1 MIGAAA
7 SYIAGL
13 FFASFFM
20 GAIPFLII
28 AAFAATIGILNKF
41 SKHDYI
47 LISVSFVLA
56 VTVST
61 CYTHFR
67 YDNVTSYSG
76 KTADFSGEVIEHR
89 EYSADKASYVLK
101 GELGGMKNVRVVVY
115 CDDLNVRYGDIIT
128 FNNCVF
134 SGIDGDYLTDSMDYF
149 RSERVFLSIESFQ
162 NADIEHTGTRKLR
175 NAIIDY
181 RERIVSEFRMTLG
194 EDAGAFLSGLVFG
207 RKQGMDN
214 EILTSFHRCG
224 IGHVLAVSGL
234 HVSIIAIALM
244 SLLRLL
250 KVNRFIAFGLM
261 DALLIM
267 LILMADSPVSAIRAA
282 IMMNFAYSAHLF
294 RRRTDALNSLSAAL
308 LLICLV
314 NPYAVYSSGL
324 ILSAAGTF
332 GISVYAPYLT
342 GKFPTK
348 GLHWRF
354 ARAFCTMLCTTVCIM
369 PFTMKFFDETSL
381 ISPLVNVFIVPLCSV
396 AMVIGV
402 LYVITG
408 GLISLLGIAGALVE
422 IILDV
427 SHNISQ
433 VWAFYFSSRSEKAAE
448 YAIALIAVVAL
459 VRIIFVKR
467 RYTAAA
473 TAAAC
478 AMVFISSAVSGFRF
492 NNQFTV
498 AVLGRRHNAAVVVS
512 YHGKTQIID
521 LSGHYKSAEYVKKY
535 LAENGINT
543 AEFLVLTK
551 NNQSQYAAYAKKLES
566 VDVGNI
572 VTVGDTPVI
581 GGDSEAVPHDSDWE
595 LYDDKFAM
603 NYSSGVLTV
612 NYGEA
617 HTAIIPVK
625 SEFTDEYE
633 DGLNVFFGTG
643 IENESNTDDTVY
655 KSSINGTDNF
665 EITLKESGRYRI
677 RRL

>member
-28 AAFAATIGILNKF
+28 AAFAVIIGRLNRF
-41 SKHDYI
+41 SRHDYI

-56 VTVST
+56 FTVST
-61 CYTHFR
+61 CYTQFR
-67 YDNVTSYSG
+67 YDRITSYDG
-76 KTADFSGEVIEHR
+76 KAADFSGEVIEYK
-89 EYSADKASYVLK
+89 EYIGDRASYVLK
-101 GELGGMKNVRVVVY
+101 GELDGIKNVRVSVY
-115 CDDLNVRYGDIIT
+115 TDNLNARIGDIIN
-128 FNNCVF
+128 FRNCEF
-134 SGIDGDYLTDSMDYF
+134 SGIDGDYLTDSMDYY
-149 RSERVFLSIESFQ
+149 RSERIFLRIEKSQ
-162 NADIEHTGTRKLR
+162 SADVVHTDTRKMR

-207 RKQGMDN
+207 RKQGMDD
-214 EILTSFHRCG
+214 EILTSFYRCG

-244 SLLRLL
+244 SFLRLL
-250 KVNRFIAFGLM
+250 KVNRFVAFGLM
-261 DALLIM
+261 DALLVL
-267 LILMADSPVSAIRAA
+267 LIVMADSPVSAIRAA
-282 IMMNFAYSAHLF
+282 IMMNFAYSARLF

-342 GKFPTK
+342 CKLSTK

-354 ARAFCTMLCTTVCIM
+354 LRSFCAMLCTTACVM

-402 LYVITG
+402 LYVISG
-408 GLISLLGIAGALVE
+408 GFVSLLGIAAVVIE
-422 IILDV
+422 FILDV
-427 SHNISQ
+427 SETVSQ
-433 VWAFYFSSRSEKAAE
+433 VGAFYFSCRSDKTAE
-448 YAIALIAVVAL
+448 FAIALIAVIAL
-459 VRIIFVKR
+459 VQIILGKR
-467 RYTAAA
+467 QYTVFA

-478 AMVFISSAVSGFRF
+478 GMVFILSAVNGFRF
-492 NNQFTV
+492 NEQFTV

-521 LSGHYKSAEYVKKY
+521 LSGHYKSADYVKKY
-535 LAENGINT
+535 LAENGIST
-543 AEFLVLTK
+543 AEFLVLTS
-551 NNQSQYAAYAKKLES
+551 NNQSQYAVYEKKLES
-566 VDVGNI
+566 VNIGNI
-572 VTVGDTPVI
+572 MTVGDIPVI
-581 GGDSEAVPHDSDWE
+581 GGNSEVVSKDSEWE
-595 LYDDKFAM
+595 LSDESFSL
-603 NYSSGVLTV
+603 NYSRGILTV
-612 NYGEA
+612 NFGEA
-617 HTAIIPVK
+617 HTAIIP
-625 SEFTDEYE
+625 FRTQNTDELS

-643 IENESNTDDTVY
+643 IEDIINTENTVY
-655 KSSINGTDNF
+655 KNSTNETDNF